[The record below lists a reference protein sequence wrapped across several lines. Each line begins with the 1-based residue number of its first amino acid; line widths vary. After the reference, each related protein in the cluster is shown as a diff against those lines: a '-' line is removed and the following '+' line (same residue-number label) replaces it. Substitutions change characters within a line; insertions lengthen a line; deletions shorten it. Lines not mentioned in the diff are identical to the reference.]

1 MFAKRDLTQGS
12 IPRGLL
18 GFALPLILGN
28 LLQQLYNLADTWV
41 VGRFIGEGALAAV
54 GSSYTLMTFL
64 TSILLGLCMGSS
76 VYFSIQYGRQ
86 DPDRLRNGIFQS
98 FLLIGGL
105 TLLLNLTVYLALDG
119 ILVLLQI
126 PPDILGLTKEYLQW
140 IFAGMVATFLYNFFA
155 NLLRSVGDSATPL
168 VFLGISVVLNIGL
181 DILFVVPLG
190 MGVRGA
196 AMATVIAQ
204 FVAGLGL
211 FLYTWFAFPALRVQK
226 RHRYWDRA
234 ALKNLLNLSLFTCL
248 QQSVMN
254 FGILMVQGLVNS
266 FGTAVMA
273 AFAVAVKIDTIAYMP
288 VQDFGNAF
296 STFVAQNY
304 GAEKRDRIRTGTH
317 WAVFWVVLFCLVIG
331 GLVCLLAPR
340 LMAAFVGG
348 DAAEVIAIGTGYLR
362 IEAAFYLGIGILF
375 LLYGYFRAV
384 NRPAVSVVLTICSLG
399 TRVLLAYTLSALP
412 ALGVNGIW
420 IAIPIGWFL
429 ADATGIL
436 LWRRE
441 GKSAKT
447 HNNTPPKKPPG
458 SILPGRFL
466 FIENHGVTDSHFPQS
481 A

>member
-41 VGRFIGEGALAAV
+41 VGRFLGEGALAAV

-126 PPDILGLTKEYLQW
+126 PLDILGLTKEYLQW
-140 IFAGMVATFLYNFFA
+140 IFAGMAATFLYNFFA

-447 HNNTPPKKPPG
+447 P
-458 SILPGRFL
+458 
-466 FIENHGVTDSHFPQS
+466 
-481 A
+481 

>member
-181 DILFVVPLG
+181 DLLFVVPLG

-447 HNNTPPKKPPG
+447 P
-458 SILPGRFL
+458 
-466 FIENHGVTDSHFPQS
+466 
-481 A
+481 

>member
-126 PPDILGLTKEYLQW
+126 PLDILGLTKEYLQW
-140 IFAGMVATFLYNFFA
+140 IFAGMAATFLYNFFA

-420 IAIPIGWFL
+420 IAIPIGWVL

-447 HNNTPPKKPPG
+447 P
-458 SILPGRFL
+458 
-466 FIENHGVTDSHFPQS
+466 
-481 A
+481 

>member
-126 PPDILGLTKEYLQW
+126 PLDILGLTKEYLQW
-140 IFAGMVATFLYNFFA
+140 IFAGMAATFLYNFFA

-331 GLVCLLAPR
+331 SLVCLLAPR

-447 HNNTPPKKPPG
+447 P
-458 SILPGRFL
+458 
-466 FIENHGVTDSHFPQS
+466 
-481 A
+481 